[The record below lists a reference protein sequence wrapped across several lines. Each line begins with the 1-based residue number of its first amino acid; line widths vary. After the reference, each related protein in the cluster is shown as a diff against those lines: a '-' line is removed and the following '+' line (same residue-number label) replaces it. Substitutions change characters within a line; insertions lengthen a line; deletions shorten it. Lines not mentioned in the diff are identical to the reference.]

1 MLLLYYIS
9 GWSTFKLFLRVTF
22 DKRENLSLEV
32 FWLMSEK
39 GTREG
44 EDFKKWGKGKDREN
58 EGGWAENVRLILIEE
73 NIVSYFY
80 AIS

>member
-1 MLLLYYIS
+1 
-9 GWSTFKLFLRVTF
+9 
-22 DKRENLSLEV
+22 
-32 FWLMSEK
+32 MSEK